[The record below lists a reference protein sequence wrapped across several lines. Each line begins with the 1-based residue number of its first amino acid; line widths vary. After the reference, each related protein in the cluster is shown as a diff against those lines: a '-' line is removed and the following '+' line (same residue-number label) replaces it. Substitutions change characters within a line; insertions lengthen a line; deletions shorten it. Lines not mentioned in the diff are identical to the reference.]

1 MRWQRYSLCLSLILV
16 LLSFA
21 DTGVLEN
28 LLGRLK
34 EHYTERPQQKLYLHL
49 DKPFYAAGDNI
60 WYKSYLMEGSL
71 HGLDSQSRVVYVEL
85 LDARHRI
92 LNQQMLYSFGG
103 ISYGDFKLPDTL
115 PEGQYALRAYTN
127 YMRNFGEEFFFFKEI
142 SVFSPHQDP
151 MNELQPFG
159 MPDLQFFA
167 EGGNFVAGGLNRLA
181 FKALSPDG
189 KGMHVGGEIVDEAGR
204 VVGKF
209 SSEHKGMGMIELIPE
224 PGKRYHAR
232 ITEPHT
238 IDWSYPLPEVE
249 ISGYHLYADAVSD
262 PKDILLTVQTTATTE
277 EYIHIIVQSRGQAYY
292 ASMGKLRNGTFSTRI
307 LRERLPDGI
316 SQLTVFDAAGKPV
329 AERLIYQQ
337 NCEEKLELTISPDA
351 AGYGKRNKVE
361 LQLEALYRNGN
372 PALGHFSVS
381 VYNEGLIDNKEQ
393 YPMTIVNYLSLTSDL
408 KGHIEEPGYY
418 FKDTL
423 ETTRRHLDLLMQ
435 VHGWRRFTWKDV
447 LSDTRTS
454 LEYNHEQGIPISGRV
469 LNERSDKRSPESSI
483 LKILTLDGDIMV
495 LSPGNDGLFYTDELL
510 HYDPVSLVFQ
520 TENRRGRKQPYK
532 VNLDEW
538 RSPMV
543 SSHRL
548 TSFVPYDAS
557 AIIRQSEEYRLLY
570 HNDDPDGTLLEEV
583 VIKTPRQSDPRLMN
597 LLNPGGYVIDIDKDL
612 NGGSGYT
619 RITDMLMGRIPGLYF
634 SGQDQSWMQRG
645 SRVSFLIDGFTL
657 IDPDVLNTMSPLDV
671 EFIELVPAYKTSYGV
686 NAINV
691 TFRKGPRTATPI
703 GIDKAQ
709 IRGFYEAREFY
720 SPNYVI
726 KEENHVLPDKRTT
739 LYWEPMVITDDQ
751 GRASVAFFTGDVP
764 GRYRVVAEGITATGY
779 PGTASVIFEV
789 K

>member
-28 LLGRLK
+28 LLGRLRQ
-34 EHYTERPQQKLYLHL
+34 HHAERPQQKLYLHL

-85 LDARHRI
+85 LDAQHKI

-103 ISYGDFKLPDTL
+103 ISYGDFRLPDTL
-115 PEGQYALRAYTN
+115 PEGRYALRAYTN

-142 SVFSPHQDP
+142 SVFSPKKAP
-151 MNELQPFG
+151 MNKLQPDG

-181 FKALSPDG
+181 FKALGPDG
-189 KGMHVGGEIVDEAGR
+189 RGMHVGGEIVDETGR

-209 SSEHKGMGMIELIPE
+209 SSEHRGMGTIELIPE

-232 ITEPHT
+232 ITEPYT

-249 ISGYHLYADAVSD
+249 TSGYRLYADAVND
-262 PKDILLTVQTTATTE
+262 HQHILLAVQATAPTE
-277 EYIHIIVQSRGQAYY
+277 ENIHIIVQSRGQAYY
-292 ASMGKLRNGTFSTRI
+292 ALTGKLRNGTFSTRI

-316 SQLTVFDAAGKPV
+316 SQLTVFDATGRPV

-337 NCEEKLELTISPDA
+337 KREERLELTIRPGA
-351 AGYGKRNKVE
+351 ASYGKRNKVE
-361 LQLEALYRNGN
+361 LQLEALYSNRN
-372 PALGHFSVS
+372 PALGNFSVS
-381 VYNEGLIDNKEQ
+381 VYNESLIDNKEH
-393 YPMTIVNYLSLTSDL
+393 YPLTIVNYLSLISDL

-447 LSDTRTS
+447 LSDTRPS

-469 LNERSDKRSPESSI
+469 LKEGSNKDSPEHSI
-483 LKILTLDGDIMV
+483 LKILSMEADVMV
-495 LSPGNDGLFYTDELL
+495 LHPGDDGRFYTDELL

-520 TENRRGRKQPYK
+520 TENRKGKRYPYK
-532 VNLDEW
+532 VSLDEW
-538 RSPMV
+538 KSPV
-543 SSHRL
+543 IAHDL
-548 TSFVPYDAS
+548 TTFVPYDAS
-557 AIIRQSEEYRLLY
+557 AYIRQSEENRMLY
-570 HNDDPDGTLLEEV
+570 QDGDPDVRQLEEI
-583 VIKTPRQSDPRLMN
+583 VIKTSKPTWVDQ
-597 LLNPGGYVIDIDKDL
+597 LNPGGRQISVDEKL
-612 NGGSGYT
+612 NGGLGFT
-619 RITDMLMGRIPGLYF
+619 KITDMLMGGRLPGLF
-634 SGQDQSWMQRG
+634 RDGGVWKWRG
-645 SRVSFLIDGFTL
+645 TTVSFLTDGT
-657 IDPDVLNTMSPLDV
+657 VLVDEDALNSMSPYDV
-671 EFIELVPAYKTSYGV
+671 EFIELVPAHKNTYKVPAV
-686 NAINV
+686 NFI
-691 TFRKGPRTATPI
+691 FRKGPRPARPAI
-703 GIDKAQ
+703 GIDQAS

-720 SPNYVI
+720 SPNYGI
-726 KEENHVLPDKRTT
+726 NEENHVLPDKRTT
-739 LYWEPMVITDDQ
+739 LYWEPMIITDEQ